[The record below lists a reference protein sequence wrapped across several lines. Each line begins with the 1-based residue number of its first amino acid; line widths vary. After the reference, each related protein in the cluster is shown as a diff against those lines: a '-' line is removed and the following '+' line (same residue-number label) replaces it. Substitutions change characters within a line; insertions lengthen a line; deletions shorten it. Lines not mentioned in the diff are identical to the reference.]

1 VASNSCRAGKAQT
14 STSESGGDFSLAS
27 TLQSKI
33 KNQKSKIARLP
44 RQSREGISPSPRLF
58 NQKSKIKN
66 RQTSTSKSGGDFSL
80 ASTLQ
85 SKIKNQKSKID

>member
-1 VASNSCRAGKAQT
+1 MGFLTRLDSS
-14 STSESGGDFSLAS
+14 
-27 TLQSKI
+27 I
-33 KNQKSKIARLP
+33 KNQKSPDFHVKVGRGFLP
-44 RQSREGISPSPRLF
+44 RLDSSIK

>member
-1 VASNSCRAGKAQT
+1 MGFLTRLDSS
-14 STSESGGDFSLAS
+14 
-27 TLQSKI
+27 I

-44 RQSREGISPSPRLF
+44 RRSRDGISHSPRLF

-66 RQTSTSKSGGDFSL
+66 QK
-80 ASTLQ
+80 